1 MKSIRIQHV
10 AVASMF
16 VICLCFIFMMYRSLD
31 IRGRIQDREE
41 SYISQSDITKQKAVC
56 EKSGGVM
63 FGRRVETGKN
73 MGEWH
78 SVFCEYNM
86 DTYNRLGVN
95 YGVVSINGY
104 WDQKSDYVVVK

>member
-1 MKSIRIQHV
+1 MKHISVPV
-10 AVASMF
+10 AAFATVG
-16 VICLCFIFMMYRSLD
+16 VIILCFILMMNHILD
-31 IRGRIQDREE
+31 FRGKMQKRQET
-41 SYISQSDITKQKAVC
+41 YISQSDITKQKSAC

-78 SVFCEYNM
+78 AVFCEYNM